1 MNLANKSFR
10 DNRTGEVIKV
20 IDSFENIAILENKT
34 KIDTRRLMDQN
45 YYTEYIDPGQFQT
58 TSSSAYTSLFE
69 TIKNI
74 PTDSIPVDDEIV
86 VSPRNDGFVPASD
99 VGSAVYSTSVE
110 DERAELA
117 RKYGAS
123 IDNTNV
129 MNRQN
134 QAFARILGEDSI
146 DELPVVRQS
155 ETNVQR
161 VDVVRDE
168 VGKVVSSEVV
178 TEASV
183 ATERPRVNTP
193 VVEVDPFE
201 MFRGIKRPIDFR
213 LDLPL
218 LNKIPKLQFIEMMEE
233 SYDKSI
239 IEFLAQDI
247 TEEIL
252 RNPDSLRKSI
262 QERIKEMV
270 YGKTE
275 EKPKRPAV
283 KRTPKPN
290 TAVGEKP
297 GYQKPAAKKVAAKKN
312 DALSI
317 EKEPVLSK
325 DLEEIRAPKSRSTKK
340 EVQK

>member
-34 KIDTRRLMDQN
+34 KIDTRRLMDAN
-45 YYTEYIDPGQFQT
+45 YYTEYIDPNQFIQT
-58 TSSSAYTSLFE
+58 TSSNAHSSLFE
-69 TIKNI
+69 TIKGISTDTI
-74 PTDSIPVDDEIV
+74 PTDDEIL
-86 VSPRNDGFVPASD
+86 VSPRNDGFSPVSD

-110 DERAELA
+110 DEKAELA
-117 RKYGAS
+117 RKYGVS
-123 IDNTNV
+123 IENSNSV
-129 MNRQN
+129 NRQN
-134 QAFARILGEDSI
+134 QAFAKILGEEAAAD
-146 DELPVVRQS
+146 LPVVRTT
-155 ETNVQR
+155 EANVQR

-168 VGKVVSSEVV
+168 VGQVVGSEVV
-178 TEASV
+178 TETNQVS
-183 ATERPRVNTP
+183 ERTRKSTH

-218 LNKIPKLQFIEMMEE
+218 HNKIPKLQFIEMMEE

-247 TEEIL
+247 TVEIL

-270 YGKTE
+270 YGKSE
-275 EKPKRPAV
+275 EAPKKPVV

-297 GYQKPAAKKVAAKKN
+297 GYKKPASK
-312 DALSI
+312 STETEG
-317 EKEPVLSK
+317 EK
-325 DLEEIRAPKSRSTKK
+325 PKTTRQKK